1 MFSTIFLIGVFLL
14 AFRRFAPM
22 TAVTT
27 AAAIP
32 CIMIAGLFAM
42 NFFEPAALMIVHS
55 TVLSTFLS
63 SDADFICFLVLF
75 LGCTAALLKVVA
87 SLPDPPTLP
96 DPFEFRC
103 SLFLTI
109 TASLMVMSIV
119 LTACD
124 TSPRMQKILGLRPHS
139 GALFG
144 LFAPDVMWLNF
155 VAIVADGSLARSG
168 YVAIQSI
175 PADESSD
182 AKSAGS
188 QVRNLRDRFIE
199 VQVPVATMVTDAEKA
214 NPPEAQEKPVKG
226 SQIETKPE
234 QVDHPTGSK
243 VPDAPQPL
251 KTTNGLQ

>member
-1 MFSTIFLIGVFLL
+1 
-14 AFRRFAPM
+14 
-22 TAVTT
+22 
-27 AAAIP
+27 
-32 CIMIAGLFAM
+32 
-42 NFFEPAALMIVHS
+42 
-55 TVLSTFLS
+55 
-63 SDADFICFLVLF
+63 
-75 LGCTAALLKVVA
+75 
-87 SLPDPPTLP
+87 
-96 DPFEFRC
+96 
-103 SLFLTI
+103 
-109 TASLMVMSIV
+109 MVMSIV